1 MSTGNPGGST
11 GSPGK
16 PDGNWL
22 SRLESH
28 ELARYAAIGGIGIYV
43 ALFVVLNTHEV
54 GISFVFFSLHVPV
67 LFAVLVACAIG
78 IVGGW
83 LLHDR
88 FSKQPKHPPR

>member
-1 MSTGNPGGST
+1 MSAGNPGGST
-11 GSPGK
+11 GKPG
-16 PDGNWL
+16 GNRL

-28 ELARYAAIGGIGIYV
+28 ELTRYAVIGGIGIYA
-43 ALFVVLNTHEV
+43 ALFVVLNTHKV

-78 IVGGW
+78 IVVGW

-88 FSKQPKHPPR
+88 LSKTPKHPPR

>member
-11 GSPGK
+11 GKPG
-16 PDGNWL
+16 GNRL
-22 SRLESH
+22 SRLESG
-28 ELARYAAIGGIGIYV
+28 ELARYGVIGGIGIYA
-43 ALFVVLNTHEV
+43 ALFVVLNTHKV

-78 IVGGW
+78 IVVGW

-88 FSKQPKHPPR
+88 FSKTPKHPPR